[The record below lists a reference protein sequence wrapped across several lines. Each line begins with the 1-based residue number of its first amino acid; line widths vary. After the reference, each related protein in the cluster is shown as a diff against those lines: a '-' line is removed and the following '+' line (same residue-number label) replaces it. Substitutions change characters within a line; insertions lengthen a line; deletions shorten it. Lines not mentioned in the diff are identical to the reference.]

1 MTWDAMRPLTKR
13 QQAVIERID
22 RRAPI
27 KVIANDLG
35 VSETRINQ
43 HIRALKDIYKAES
56 LADLVEAYRQE
67 KNANAGAQ
75 GSDQDSD
82 ADVWDGLPAI
92 GPTSAS
98 PAGLPHEPASKKE
111 PLSESVYSKNQVPI
125 TALIGNPSPQDDPGE
140 LVIRDVSSMVDEAP
154 WLRPGEPTVV
164 PRALDGEYA
173 VWLRLA
179 AIVGIAFGF
188 LAAVV
193 LTVTA
198 AVTISEALD
207 GRAAVPVTQT
217 GFP

>member
-56 LADLVEAYRQE
+56 LADLVEAYRKDKVAAEPSEGSGLDNWEGLGIAEAESTQAVGSTQYAAPE
-67 KNANAGAQ
+67 KEA
-75 GSDQDSD
+75 
-82 ADVWDGLPAI
+82 
-92 GPTSAS
+92 
-98 PAGLPHEPASKKE
+98 
-111 PLSESVYSKNQVPI
+111 LSESVYSKNQVPI
-125 TALIGNPSPQDDPGE
+125 TALIGNPSGQDDPGE

-164 PRALDGEYA
+164 PRALDGEHA

-179 AIVGIAFGF
+179 AIVGLAFGF
-188 LAAVV
+188 LAALV

-207 GRAAVPVTQT
+207 GRAAVPVTET
-217 GFP
+217 GFS